1 MRRRKLQVQISPEFM
16 HSRARRDAAGVGA
29 FGWRPTAHELANLR
43 ASTRNPFAYRE
54 MLRAWVRS
62 AGFSIAAV
70 RRLARRKPKPARAP
84 LAATARAEIPP
95 AATHAI
101 NEVTNYD

>member
-1 MRRRKLQVQISPEFM
+1 MQRRKLQVQITPEFM
-16 HSRARRDAAGVGA
+16 RSRARRDAAGVGA
-29 FGWRPTAHELANLR
+29 YGWRPTPHDLANLR
-43 ASTRNPFAYRE
+43 ASTRDPIAYRE

-84 LAATARAEIPP
+84 LVADARAEIPS
-95 AATHAI
+95 AATQS
-101 NEVTNYD
+101 TRTR